1 MVFHF
6 FSLKLTPVERYA
18 MRFMEISEECWSAE
32 QLRAA
37 EAQIEEQ
44 KKAWELKRMASLSCN
59 DDELV
64 DHPSQ
69 FAAKMSSEPEGGLL
83 TFAHQDSVNQVNKKP
98 GRPRSKTSLIQSDS
112 TTCNSSLVK
121 RRGRPRKRGRSSPN
135 CNVSFEGKR
144 EGKEEESE
152 FCSGRSSR
160 PSSSAATF
168 QSHYASQ
175 SPDTEQTPRKRTRS
189 ALRSETSISID
200 GLDSLDACA
209 GSAQANVSGNSSDSH
224 SPRTRSRGTVNI
236 NLWTLDVKPLLP
248 AAKTQLASPNSKVV
262 SSKSKE
268 VSSTSSDDKANSSGD
283 SLLPDSSSP
292 APSSGLV
299 NGVCDLQTAEYD
311 TPLKK
316 IKLVDSTD
324 PTEGGEQD
332 LDVVG

>member
-1 MVFHF
+1 MVFKLCL
-6 FSLKLTPVERYA
+6 LKLTPVERYA

-44 KKAWELKRMASLSCN
+44 KKAWELKRLASLSCN

-69 FAAKMSSEPEGGLL
+69 SAAKMSEPEGGLL
-83 TFAHQDSVNQVNKKP
+83 TFAHQDSVNQVNRKP

-112 TTCNSSLVK
+112 TTPNSSAK
-121 RRGRPRKRGRSSPN
+121 RRGRPRRRGRSSPN

-152 FCSGRSSR
+152 VNSGRSSR

-168 QSHYASQ
+168 QSQYASQ

-189 ALRSETSISID
+189 AVRTETSISID
-200 GLDSLDACA
+200 GFESVDAC

-262 SSKSKE
+262 SNKSKE

-292 APSSGLV
+292 TPSSGLV